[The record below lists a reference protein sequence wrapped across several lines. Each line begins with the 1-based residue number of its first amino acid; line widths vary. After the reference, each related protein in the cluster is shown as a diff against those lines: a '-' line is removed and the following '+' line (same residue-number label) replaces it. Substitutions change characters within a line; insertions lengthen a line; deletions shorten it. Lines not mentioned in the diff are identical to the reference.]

1 MLDVDNWE
9 KYIPLMMFACN
20 NSYLLTF
27 GMQPLTL
34 SMVGSVSP
42 PIIGKGL
49 ENEDYWALMVC
60 NIIEFVEANWELDD
74 EM

>member
-1 MLDVDNWE
+1 
-9 KYIPLMMFACN
+9 MMFACN

-42 PIIGKGL
+42 PIIWKGL